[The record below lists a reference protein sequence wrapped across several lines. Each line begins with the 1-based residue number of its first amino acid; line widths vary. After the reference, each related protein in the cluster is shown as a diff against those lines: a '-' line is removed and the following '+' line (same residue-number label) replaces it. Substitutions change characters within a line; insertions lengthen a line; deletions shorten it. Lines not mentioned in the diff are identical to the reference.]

1 MTSIAVCSGISSLIF
16 CCSAVHDIHQ
26 LIFRRSGR
34 KKASHYMH
42 TMPGRDAKSANFRL
56 IENLVDPDETIIQR
70 DLRASECGES
80 GSLQDFAHTQLKLL
94 FRRAERDKKRQQARK
109 HELLTSLLV
118 ALTGIMQ
125 VLRAYNAACGV
136 AYVPIDG
143 REVFTYAETVAW
155 FLAVVLVKA
164 EDSHREPRSHTVLT
178 WFFSM
183 TMLRLVAG
191 VLLLGGVGPKAAAGA
206 PDARLDLALWCAQ
219 LVAFAGLSY
228 AALSTIQQHR
238 RSQHWRLYK
247 DAKAKLRVVGQSK
260 FARLLRLA
268 QQDAVYICAAI
279 GAASTV
285 AGCTIMFNIIWGGL
299 IAEVQ
304 QSNQSGLQKLIY
316 ELATVCATIGL
327 ASFVQAYYTQI
338 AGVRLILRIQNLA
351 YASLVEQE
359 VAFFDT
365 NKTGELMT
373 VLGTNAQM
381 VQAGLTTNLVNA
393 VKGGVTVIGIMAY
406 LFLVS
411 WKLTLIFTACALIP
425 FMLLACLGVLVA
437 KFTKAQTDAQ
447 AVMGNLAQETLSC
460 MATVKSFA
468 QEEQVKDNYRNASQ
482 TTYFISKKLTVVT
495 AALTM
500 VGLGGFYGVFAVGFD
515 VGGILAIHGE
525 IASSFLL
532 SFVLLSFQMIMNLGA
547 VVAAI
552 PAIATAVGAS
562 QRIFE
567 LLDREPAIRYTGGST
582 IRKLKGAITFE
593 NVHFH
598 YPSRPDQEVLRG
610 MSCTIGAGQQ
620 VAFVGPSGS
629 GKSTTLALVQGFYR
643 PSRGRITL
651 DGYSIE
657 ELDPMWLR
665 RQIGVVLQE
674 PVLFSGTI
682 LFNLSFGKPD
692 ATHAQVEQAA
702 RDANAHDFISRLPD
716 GYLTELGERGVS
728 LSGGQKQRVAIARA
742 LLKDPRLLLLDEA
755 TSALDSESEDFVQD
769 ALDRLMENRTTLV
782 IAHRLSTIE
791 DSDMIC
797 VVDKGVITETG
808 THASLL
814 EAGGTYASLCRKDDE
829 E

>member
-1 MTSIAVCSGISSLIF
+1 MPSIALCSGTSSFIF
-16 CCSAVHDIHQ
+16 LCSAVNSIYQLVFKAAGRAKGLHRTHQ
-26 LIFRRSGR
+26 MSGGG
-34 KKASHYMH
+34 S
-42 TMPGRDAKSANFRL
+42 KSANYRL

-70 DLRASECGES
+70 DEHDANPD
-80 GSLQDFAHTQLKLL
+80 DFDITGMMLL
-94 FRRAERDKKRQQARK
+94 FRRAERDKKRQQSARL
-109 HELLTSLLV
+109 ENLTAALV
-118 ALTGIMQ
+118 AAAGILQ
-125 VLRAYNAACGV
+125 VLRAYNVAHGGGATFDALDAGAPAAA
-136 AYVPIDG
+136 AYV
-143 REVFTYAETVAW
+143 EALAW
-155 FLAVVLVKA
+155 FVGVLLIKV
-164 EDSHREPRSHTVLT
+164 EDAHREPRSYVVLM

-183 TMLRLVAG
+183 AALRLVGGA
-191 VLLLGGVGPKAAAGA
+191 LLLGGSAAPAG
-206 PDARLDLALWCAQ
+206 DAQGLDLGLWCGQ
-219 LVAFAGLSY
+219 LVALLGLAYCGAG
-228 AALSTIQQHR
+228 TIQQHR
-238 RSQHWRLYK
+238 RSEHWRRFK
-247 DAKAKLRVVGQSK
+247 DAKARLRVLGQSK
-260 FARLLRLA
+260 FGRLMRLA
-268 QQDAVYICAAI
+268 QQDTVYIVVAI

-304 QSNQSGLQKLIY
+304 QSNQPGLQALIY
-316 ELATVCATIGL
+316 ELAGVCATLGV

-351 YASLVEQE
+351 YSSLVEQE
-359 VAFFDT
+359 VAFFDA

-393 VKGGVTVIGIMAY
+393 VKGGVTVAGIMTY

-411 WKLTLIFTACALIP
+411 WRLTLIFTSCALIP

-460 MATVKSFA
+460 MSTVKSFA
-468 QEEQVKDNYRNASQ
+468 QEEQVKANYRNASQ

-515 VGGILAIHGE
+515 VGGILAIEGKIE
-525 IASSFLL
+525 ASFLL

-567 LLDREPAIRYTGGST
+567 LLDRQPAIRYSGGSVPK
-582 IRKLKGAITFE
+582 RVKGAITFE
-593 NVHFH
+593 DVHFH
-598 YPSRPDQEVLRG
+598 YPSRPQQQILRG
-610 MSCTIGAGQQ
+610 ITATIAAGQQ

-629 GKSTTLALVQGFYR
+629 GKSTLLALVQGFYR
-643 PSRGRITL
+643 PTSGRITL
-651 DGYSIE
+651 DGYSVE

-682 LFNLSFGKPD
+682 LFNLSFGMPD

-702 RDANAHDFISRLPD
+702 RDANAHDFIARLPD

-728 LSGGQKQRVAIARA
+728 LSGGQKQRIAIARA

-797 VVDKGVITETG
+797 VVEMGKIVETG

-814 EAGGTYASLCRKDDE
+814 EQGGLYASLCRKDDE